1 MRLGLLLNF
10 LLKQNF
16 RKDFLI
22 ARPLVLFALFAA
34 LAGCVTKPAARTES
48 TKAQAVAST
57 RSQYAAEPTRT
68 NIKGVL
74 PANLALKITNDF
86 GEVRLRFG
94 GFEHAFEVTAVAQAP
109 IGQAMPGVRFDAQSG
124 VIATFLPVG
133 TAAALGQ
140 RIDIVVFVP
149 EKHDVQVSTLRG
161 MVEIRSLRSAVT
173 VRSDSGNIAARGV
186 QAAMDLQTGSG
197 SIDVSLNDVPL
208 NTQQRFNTRTGV
220 ITASFGPAQVA
231 ELALSTSALIATEF
245 SVEISERPG
254 EEPNK
259 TGVVRLAGVANGVAA
274 NPQELLTAQAKN
286 KIELSSKRGELRLYR
301 RQAYLDAD

>member
-1 MRLGLLLNF
+1 MNF
-10 LLKQNF
+10 LLKKNF
-16 RKDFLI
+16 RKDFRI
-22 ARPLVLFALFAA
+22 ARHLVLFALFAA
-34 LAGCVTKPAARTES
+34 LAGCAAKPAALTES

-74 PANLALKITNDF
+74 PANLALKISNDF

-245 SVEISERPG
+245 SVEITERPG

>member
-1 MRLGLLLNF
+1 MNF

-16 RKDFLI
+16 RKDFRI
-22 ARPLVLFALFAA
+22 ARHLVLFALFAA
-34 LAGCVTKPAARTES
+34 LAGCATKPAALTES

-74 PANLALKITNDF
+74 PANLALKISNDF

-133 TAAALGQ
+133 TAAAIGQ

-245 SVEISERPG
+245 SVEITERPG

>member
-1 MRLGLLLNF
+1 MNF
-10 LLKQNF
+10 LNKPIF
-16 RKDFLI
+16 RAHRKL
-22 ARPLVLFALFAA
+22 ALLAILAA
-34 LAGCVTKPAARTES
+34 LTGCAAKPAISNAA
-48 TKAQAVAST
+48 TKNEIVASADL
-57 RSQYAAEPTRT
+57 QYAPEPTRT
-68 NIKGVL
+68 NIKEIL
-74 PANLALKITNDF
+74 PAGLALKINNDF

-94 GFEHAFEVTAVAQAP
+94 GFEHAVEVTSVAQAP
-109 IGQAMPGVRFDAQSG
+109 IDQAMPSVRFDAKTG
-124 VIATFLPVG
+124 VISTFLPPE
-133 TAAALGQ
+133 TAAAMGQ

-149 EKHDVQVSTLRG
+149 EMHDVEVSTLRG

-197 SIDVSLNDVPL
+197 SIDVALNDTPL
-208 NTQQRFNTRTGV
+208 NAQQRFNTRTGV

-245 SVEISERPG
+245 SVEITERPG

-259 TGVVRLAGVANGVAA
+259 SGVVRLAGIANGVAPNA
-274 NPQELLTAQAKN
+274 PELLAAQAKN

-301 RQAYLDAD
+301 RQAYLTAE

>member
-1 MRLGLLLNF
+1 M
-10 LLKQNF
+10 
-16 RKDFLI
+16 
-22 ARPLVLFALFAA
+22 
-34 LAGCVTKPAARTES
+34 
-48 TKAQAVAST
+48 AST

-74 PANLALKITNDF
+74 PANLALKIGNDF

-133 TAAALGQ
+133 TAAAIGQ

-245 SVEISERPG
+245 SVEITERPG

>member
-1 MRLGLLLNF
+1 M
-10 LLKQNF
+10 
-16 RKDFLI
+16 
-22 ARPLVLFALFAA
+22 
-34 LAGCVTKPAARTES
+34 KPDARTDA
-48 TKAQAVAST
+48 TKAESVAAT
-57 RSQYAAEPTRT
+57 RPQYAAEPTRT
-68 NIKGVL
+68 SIKEVL
-74 PANLALKITNDF
+74 PAGLALKISNDF

-94 GFEHAFEVTAVAQAP
+94 GFEHALEVTSVAQAP
-109 IGQAMPGVRFDAQSG
+109 IGQTMPRVRFDAPSG
-124 VIATFLPVG
+124 VVSTFLPAE

-186 QAAMDLQTGSG
+186 QAALDLQTGSG
-197 SIDVSLNDVPL
+197 SIDVALNDVPL
-208 NTQQRFNTRTGV
+208 NAQQRFNTRTGV
-220 ITASFGPAQVA
+220 ITVSFGPAQVA

-245 SVEISERPG
+245 SVEITERAG

-259 TGVVRLAGVANGVAA
+259 VGVVRLAGLANNVAA
-274 NPQELLTAQAKN
+274 NPQELLAVQAKN

-301 RQAYLDAD
+301 RQVYLDAD